1 VIARSDCYIALLHYP
16 VFNRHGKIVTTAVA
30 NMDIHDIARAAR
42 TYGMRRYYI
51 VTPIAAQRVLVQ
63 AIIDHW
69 QQGYGAAYNASRK
82 EAFDRVCVQETF
94 AMFVAD
100 IEVLSGRR
108 PRVVVTGAALTG
120 NLISCEEMKRIL
132 DRDDHPCLIVCG
144 TGWGLTKEIVDE
156 ADYALEAVR
165 GWGSDYN
172 HLSVRSAAAVI
183 LDRLFGA

>member
-1 VIARSDCYIALLHYP
+1 MIPGPDYYIALLHYP
-16 VFNRHGKIVTTAVA
+16 VFNRHGNIVTTAVA
-30 NMDIHDIARAAR
+30 NMDIHDMARAAR

-63 AIIDHW
+63 TILDHW

-94 AMFVAD
+94 AMVVAD
-100 IEVLSGRR
+100 IEALAGRR
-108 PRVVVTGAALTG
+108 PRVVVTGASLTG
-120 NLISCEEMKRIL
+120 NLISFEKMKTIL
-132 DRDDHPCLIVCG
+132 ERDDHPCLIVCG
-144 TGWGLTKEIVDE
+144 TGWGLAEEIVAE
-156 ADYALEAVR
+156 ADYSLEPVR
-165 GWGSDYN
+165 GVGSDYN